1 MEQGAT
7 EQAILRQCAQLK
19 LPIPDAIANAPILTE
34 GLELYFMAFLDLTT
48 CRNQGMG
55 DGPIPWTAI
64 KDWAMYYGLN
74 ELQTDD
80 LFYMIREMDAAYL
93 DYRAK
98 QQKNKK

>member
-19 LPIPDAIANAPILTE
+19 LPIPDAIANAPILKE

-48 CRNQGMG
+48 CRSYGMSE
-55 DGPIPWTAI
+55 GPIPWTAI
-64 KDWAMYYGLN
+64 RDWAAYNGLSSY
-74 ELQTDD
+74 QTDD
-80 LFYMIREMDAAYL
+80 LFYMVREMDNAYL

-98 QQKNKK
+98 QLKKK

>member
-1 MEQGAT
+1 LEQGAT

-48 CRNQGMG
+48 CRSYGMSE
-55 DGPIPWTAI
+55 GPIPWTAI
-64 KDWAMYYGLN
+64 KDWATYNGLSVT
-74 ELQTDD
+74 QTED
-80 LFYMIREMDAAYL
+80 LFYMVREMDNAYL

-98 QQKNKK
+98 KQKQK

>member
-48 CRNQGMG
+48 CRSYGMSE
-55 DGPIPWTAI
+55 GPIPWIAI
-64 KDWAMYYGLN
+64 RDWAAYNKLSAY
-74 ELQTDD
+74 QTDD
-80 LFYMIREMDAAYL
+80 LFYMVREMDNAYL

-98 QQKNKK
+98 QQKKK

>member
-48 CRNQGMG
+48 CRSYGMSE
-55 DGPIPWTAI
+55 GPIPWTAI
-64 KDWAMYYGLN
+64 RDWAAYNKLSTY
-74 ELQTDD
+74 QTDD
-80 LFYMIREMDAAYL
+80 LFYMVREMDNAYL

-98 QQKNKK
+98 QQKKK

>member
-48 CRNQGMG
+48 CRSYGMSE
-55 DGPIPWTAI
+55 GPIPWTAI
-64 KDWAMYYGLN
+64 KDWATYNGLSVT
-74 ELQTDD
+74 QTED
-80 LFYMIREMDAAYL
+80 LFYMVREMDNAYL

-98 QQKNKK
+98 KQKQK